1 VKRVVKIVSIVGSP
15 RSHGNS
21 AILAESMAASAERQG
36 ARVNRYFLNK
46 LKYQGCQACSACKGK
61 SERCVL
67 KDDLS
72 QVLEDVI
79 QADVI
84 VLATPVYWGEVSG
97 QMKLFLDRTYSFLK
111 PGYLEREDK
120 HRLLPGKKLVW
131 IQVQGAESPAQFGD
145 IFGRYN
151 MFFQQLD
158 YFTETFELRACG
170 VSNVGAV
177 NNRPELIAEAQALG
191 VKLAR

>member
-1 VKRVVKIVSIVGSP
+1 MKREVKIVSIVGSP
-15 RSHGNS
+15 RWQGNS
-21 AILAESMAASAERQG
+21 TILAESVAASAEQHG
-36 ARVNRYFLNK
+36 AHVHRYFLNK

-61 SERCVL
+61 SERCIL

-79 QADVI
+79 EADVI
-84 VLATPVYWGEVSG
+84 VLASPVYWGEVSG

-131 IQVQGAESPAQFGD
+131 IQAQGAESLTQFGD
-145 IFGRYN
+145 IFPRYN
-151 MFFQQLD
+151 MFFRQLD

-170 VSNVGAV
+170 VNSVGAV
-177 NNRPELIAEAQALG
+177 NNRPELLEEARALG